1 MAQSTTT
8 QVDVLICGGGPVGL
22 LLSYQLARAGV
33 KTYTVEQYDKSTQGM
48 YGRACVLYP
57 RTLEMLDQLDLG
69 ETLAQIGFIGRSAVT
84 FHDGKRINGR
94 GWGFIS
100 EPLDSFFDYCLNIR
114 QKYSENVFR
123 DAALEYGSTIHSN
136 TKLIDFS
143 VHEGPSHY
151 PVTAELEE
159 NGGKK
164 LTVQSK
170 YIIGADGGHSTVRT
184 IANIPFIG
192 DKVKD
197 ESVLHW
203 IRMDALVKTNMSG
216 ARLGFGSIESPRHG
230 NVLWIAEDHGRT
242 RIGFAIPPEIYE
254 LHGEHITE
262 DVVKEEAIKAL
273 APFELE
279 FITVDWWTLYSIGQ
293 RVADS
298 FRTKERILLA
308 GDAGHTHSSGAAQ
321 GMNTG
326 MHDAVNLG
334 WKLTGVV
341 KGWYTDAVLETYST
355 ERRGVAQQLIA
366 LDKTMST
373 LISSK
378 MPPGLSGD
386 PDKLLGD
393 VLKSSA
399 QFTMG
404 LGVHYEVNTLNM
416 ESSVSVVQPGWRAP
430 DVLVRRPGSKIP
442 IRLNQATKNNGKLWI
457 VVFAGSPLRTL
468 SKLRALREYLDS
480 PQSLTTYLTEAF
492 TFLTII
498 DGPGLQPDEVLGM
511 ERFGDAFYDVD
522 ETAHVRYGI
531 LADEGALLVLR
542 PDGILGFAAGL
553 HEGAKLAQYL
563 ETFVTPKSLKQR
575 EA

>member
-1 MAQSTTT
+1 MAQSTTSH
-8 QVDVLICGGGPVGL
+8 VDVLICGGGPVGL
-22 LLSYQLARAGV
+22 LLAYQLARLGI
-33 KTYTVEQYDKSTQGM
+33 KTYTLEEHDKSTQGM

-69 ETLAQIGFIGRSAVT
+69 EALAQIGFIGRSAVT
-84 FHDGKRINGR
+84 YHDGKSIHGR

-100 EPLDSFFDYCLNIR
+100 KPLDTFFDYCLNIR
-114 QKYSENVFR
+114 QKYSENIFR
-123 DAALEYGSTIHSN
+123 DAAERLGSSVHSN
-136 TKLIDFS
+136 TKLIGFTVDDGQS
-143 VHEGPSHY
+143 DY
-151 PVTAELEE
+151 KITAELREE
-159 NGGKK
+159 GGKVT
-164 LTVQSK
+164 TVQSK

-184 IANIPFIG
+184 VADIPFNG

-203 IRMDALVKTNMSG
+203 VRMDALVKTNMSG

-242 RIGFAIPPEIYE
+242 RIGFAIPTEVYE
-254 LHGEHITE
+254 KHGEHMGE
-262 DVVKEEAIKAL
+262 EVVKEEAINAL

-279 FITVDWWTLYSIGQ
+279 LVTVDWWTLYSIGH

-298 FRTKERILLA
+298 FRTKERVFLA

-334 WKLTGVV
+334 WKIAGVL
-341 KGWYTDAVLETYST
+341 KGWYTDSVLETYST
-355 ERRGVAQQLIA
+355 ERRAVAEQLIA

-373 LISSK
+373 LISGT
-378 MPPGLSGD
+378 MAPGYSGD
-386 PDKLLGD
+386 THKVLGD
-393 VLKSSA
+393 VLESNA

-404 LGVHYEVNTLNM
+404 LGVHYEANALNRD
-416 ESSVSVVQPGWRAP
+416 SSVSGVQPGWRVP

-442 IRLNQATKNNGKLWI
+442 MRLHQATKNYGKLWI
-457 VVFAGSPLRTL
+457 VVFAGSPFRTL
-468 SKLRALREYLDS
+468 SKLRALREYLDG
-480 PQSLTTYLTEAF
+480 PQSFTARLTEAF
-492 TFLTII
+492 TVITVIA
-498 DGPGLQPDEVLGM
+498 GPGLQADEVLGV

-522 ETAHVRYGI
+522 ESAHVRYGI
-531 LADEGALLVLR
+531 AADEGAVLVLR

-553 HEGAKLAQYL
+553 HEGAKVAEYL
-563 ETFVTPKSLKQR
+563 ETFVTRKM
-575 EA
+575 

>member
-1 MAQSTTT
+1 MTLTTT
-8 QVDVLICGGGPVGL
+8 SQVDVLICGGGPVGL
-22 LLSYQLARAGV
+22 LLSYQLARLGL

-84 FHDGKRINGR
+84 YHDGKSIHGR

-100 EPLDSFFDYCLNIR
+100 KPLDTFFDYCLNIR

-123 DAALEYGSTIHSN
+123 DAAERFGSNIHSN
-136 TKLIDFS
+136 TTLIGYTIGD
-143 VHEGPSHY
+143 GLDDY
-151 PVTAELEE
+151 KVTAELKEAD
-159 NGGKK
+159 GKK
-164 LTVQSK
+164 VTVQSK
-170 YIIGADGGHSTVRT
+170 YIIGADGGHSTVRS
-184 IANIPFIG
+184 IAEIPFVG

-203 IRMDALVKTNMSG
+203 IRMDAVVKTNMSG

-242 RIGFAIPPEIYE
+242 RIGFAIPSEVYE
-254 LHGEHITE
+254 EHGERITE
-262 DVVKEEAIKAL
+262 EVVKQEAIKAL

-279 FITVDWWTLYSIGQ
+279 LITVDWWTLYSIGQ

-298 FRTKERILLA
+298 FRAKERVFLA

-334 WKLTGVV
+334 WKIAGVL
-341 KGWYTDAVLETYST
+341 KGWYTDAVLETYSP
-355 ERRGVAQQLIA
+355 ERRAVAQQLIA

-373 LISSK
+373 LISGR
-378 MPPGLSGD
+378 MPPGYSGNT
-386 PDKLLGD
+386 DKVLGD
-393 VLKSSA
+393 VLESSA

-404 LGVHYEVNTLNM
+404 LGVHYEADTLNGD
-416 ESSVSVVQPGWRAP
+416 SSITAVQPGWRVP

-442 IRLNQATKNNGKLWI
+442 ITLHQVTKNVGKLWI
-457 VVFAGSPLRTL
+457 VVFAGSPLRTQ
-468 SKLRALREYLDS
+468 SKLLALREYLDG
-480 PQSLTTYLTEAF
+480 PQSFTKRLTEAF
-492 TFLTII
+492 TFITVIA
-498 DGPGLQPDEVLGM
+498 GPGLQADEVLGVQ
-511 ERFGDAFYDVD
+511 RFGDAFYDVD
-522 ETAHVRYGI
+522 ESAHVRFGVA
-531 LADEGALLVLR
+531 ADEGAMLVVR
-542 PDGILGFAAGL
+542 PDGILGLAAGL
-553 HEGAKLAQYL
+553 HEGAKLGEYL
-563 ETFVTPKSLKQR
+563 ETFITPKKLLLNGF
-575 EA
+575 